1 VEQTLR
7 ALLDEQTASGTLG
20 PGGKLPTERD
30 LAERLAAPRSAVR
43 RALDRLEGDG
53 LIVRQVGRGTFLTE
67 AADHH
72 FSGAPPDTS
81 PAEIMQVRLTIEP
94 PIAALAARL
103 ATQADLDRITGFLDA
118 GGRSDG
124 FEAFEAQ
131 DAQLHRAIAQAAHN
145 GLLMSMFDVM
155 STARALP
162 VWGTLKRRTST
173 PGRRADYHR
182 GHVRIVTALADR
194 DPDGAATAMR
204 PSPGQRRLLTG
215 LAPPAQWHLRAPQN
229 EPAGT
234 IEPGPATAMGRLRG
248 TWRPRWDVCGGRD
261 LSPGGWPEWGRSG

>member
-1 VEQTLR
+1 MSRGHRCSPGHPGPRLLVSIGRGWYADVVKTVEQTLR

-204 PSPGQRRLLTG
+204 AHLHDVSDNLL
-215 LAPPAQWHLRAPQN
+215 
-229 EPAGT
+229 
-234 IEPGPATAMGRLRG
+234 GR
-248 TWRPRWDVCGGRD
+248 
-261 LSPGGWPEWGRSG
+261 